1 MWKLSQKSFQPDP
14 GEREQ
19 QMANLKARGW
29 EGGELKSRKSE
40 IKGGKGWKGGEPRVP
55 HEQIGVNSILLQAHD
70 S

>member
-1 MWKLSQKSFQPDP
+1 MWKLRQKSFQQDP

-19 QMANLKARGW
+19 QMADLKVHGC

-40 IKGGKGWKGGEPRVP
+40 VKCGKGWKEGEPRVP
-55 HEQIGVNSILLQAHD
+55 HEHIGVNSILLQAHG